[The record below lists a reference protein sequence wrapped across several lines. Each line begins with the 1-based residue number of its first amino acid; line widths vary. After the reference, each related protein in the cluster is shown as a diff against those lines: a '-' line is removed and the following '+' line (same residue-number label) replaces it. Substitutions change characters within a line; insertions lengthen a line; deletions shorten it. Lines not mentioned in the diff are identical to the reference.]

1 MIERILILL
10 GVVVAVVLIRAYMT
24 YVSRRATTQTI
35 DIPSDNRGKS
45 GVIALSADGC
55 VQCEKLQKPAL
66 TRLRIQRADLP
77 VTHLRIEE
85 HQDLVK
91 KLGIF
96 TVPTTIVHDASGAVR
111 HVNLGYTDDV
121 TLYNQLA
128 VVSAPPHCL

>member
-1 MIERILILL
+1 MFERLLILA
-10 GVVVAVVLIRAYMT
+10 AVVLVVVLVRVYMT
-24 YVSRRATTQTI
+24 YINRRATTETI

-66 TRLRIQRADLP
+66 TRLRTQRADLP
-77 VTHLRIEE
+77 VTHLRIED

-96 TVPTTIVHDASGAVR
+96 TVPTTIVHDATGAVR

-121 TLYNQLA
+121 TLYNQLT

>member
-1 MIERILILL
+1 MIERILILA
-10 GVVVAVVLIRAYMT
+10 VVFAAVVLVRAYMT
-24 YVSRRATTQTI
+24 HTSRRVTTQRI
-35 DIPSDNRGKS
+35 DMPLAHQDSA

-66 TRLRIQRADLP
+66 MRLRNQRVDVP
-77 VTHLRIEE
+77 VTHLRMED

-96 TVPTTIVHDASGAVR
+96 TVPTTIVHDASGTIR

-121 TLYNQLA
+121 TLSNQLA
-128 VVSAPPHCL
+128 VFSAPPHCV

>member
-1 MIERILILL
+1 MIERIAILTI
-10 GVVVAVVLIRAYMT
+10 VIAVVLMVHAYMAHIG
-24 YVSRRATTQTI
+24 RRATQQRI
-35 DIPSDNRGKS
+35 AIPHDNHGS
-45 GVIALSADGC
+45 AGIIALSADGC

-66 TRLRIQRADLP
+66 SRLRTQRGDVP

-85 HQDLVK
+85 HPDLVK

-96 TVPTTIVHDASGAVR
+96 TVPTTIVHDASGAIR

-128 VVSAPPHCL
+128 FVSAPPHCI

>member
-1 MIERILILL
+1 MIERLLILVGVV
-10 GVVVAVVLIRAYMT
+10 GVVVLVRAYMS

-35 DIPSDNRGKS
+35 DIPTDNRGKS

-66 TRLRIQRADLP
+66 TRLRAQRADLS
-77 VTHLRIEE
+77 VTHLRIED

-96 TVPTTIVHDASGAVR
+96 TVPTTIVHDATGAVR